1 MPGTAALQEHV
12 AATGTTPAHRNN
24 SARQQQLRMTDSF
37 SLFDY
42 LDHLRTRWR
51 FAAAVVAGALVV
63 AGAGCLLAP
72 RKYTAT
78 ATVVIDPPGG
88 SDPRTASGVSPI
100 YLESLKSYEQ
110 FASSDS
116 LFLKACG
123 KFGLLDESAGASI
136 ERFKRRVLRVEKLK
150 DTRLLEIS
158 ATLPEAGRAQQLA
171 QYIAEE
177 TVTLSRNL
185 SREGDLELAGG
196 LGSQLEGARAAL
208 DRARADSASVASR
221 LGPTETQA
229 RDLAQLRAS
238 TRQQL
243 VEASADVAE
252 LAAQEGSLSREERA
266 LDERSRADLVYARQ
280 RLAGAR
286 ARQATLAASRADVER
301 EAAEKEAATADLL
314 ARRETSDAVLA
325 SAESRFKELQ
335 TRMNELSASAGL
347 HSEQLR
353 IVDPGIVPQRPSFP
367 DVPLILAAA
376 LSLSLTLVLALLSLQ
391 YGMSRGRARPAR
403 VELKVARGGGR

>member
-1 MPGTAALQEHV
+1 
-12 AATGTTPAHRNN
+12 
-24 SARQQQLRMTDSF
+24 MTDSF
-37 SLFDY
+37 NIVDY
-42 LDHLRTRWR
+42 LDHLRARWR
-51 FAAAVVAGALVV
+51 FIAAVVVVAMTV

-72 RKYTAT
+72 RRYTAT
-78 ATVVIDPPGG
+78 AMIVIDPPGG

-110 FASSDS
+110 YASSDS

-123 KFGLLDESAGASI
+123 KFGLLDASAGTSI

-150 DTRLLEIS
+150 DTRLLEVS

-177 TVTLSRNL
+177 TVALSRNL
-185 SREGDLELAGG
+185 SRQGDLELAGG
-196 LGSQLEGARAAL
+196 LGSQLDVARTAL
-208 DRARADSASVASR
+208 ERARADSASVASR
-221 LGPTETQA
+221 LGPTEAQA

-243 VEASADVAE
+243 LEANADAAE
-252 LAAQEGSLSREERA
+252 LAAQEASLSRSGTDQE
-266 LDERSRADLVYARQ
+266 ERSRADLAYVRQ

-286 ARQATLAASRADVER
+286 ARQAALAASRADVER
-301 EAAEKEAATADLL
+301 EAAEKDAAAADLL
-314 ARRETSDAVLA
+314 ARRETSDEVLS
-325 SAESRFKELQ
+325 SAEVRFKEIQ
-335 TRMNELSASAGL
+335 SRVNELTASAGL
-347 HSEQLR
+347 HAEQLR

-376 LSLSLTLVLALLSLQ
+376 LSLSLTLALALLSLQ